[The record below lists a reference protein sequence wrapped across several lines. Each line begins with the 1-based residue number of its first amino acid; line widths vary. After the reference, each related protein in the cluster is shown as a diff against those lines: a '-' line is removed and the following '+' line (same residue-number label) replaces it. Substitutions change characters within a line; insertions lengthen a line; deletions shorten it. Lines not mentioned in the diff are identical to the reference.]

1 MAKLAF
7 NKLGLSKK
15 QEFSQIQFG
24 ENTIEVTN
32 YLEIATKSSLI
43 NAAVRGAVIDGVVD
57 EVLLDAYLHLF
68 IVEYYTN
75 ISFTPKQRENLLDTF
90 DIIESNGLF
99 DTILAAMQ
107 PGEYEYLFGM
117 AKKLMNNLNEYNK
130 SMVSITA
137 NAEDII
143 AKIVGQTK

>member
-15 QEFSQIQFG
+15 QEVAQIQFG
-24 ENTIEVTN
+24 ENVIEVTN

-75 ISFTPKQRENLLDTF
+75 ITFTPKQRENLLDTF

-99 DTILAAMQ
+99 DIVLTAMQ

-117 AKKLMNNLNEYNK
+117 AKKLMNNLNEYNR
-130 SMVSITA
+130 SMVSITG
-137 NAEDII
+137 NAEEII
-143 AKIVGQTK
+143 SRIVGQTK